1 MQRLL
6 ELLFGAERQNLPD
19 GATVATDFNP
29 PDWMQSAGPA
39 LVNVALAA
47 VAIAV
52 VAWAYSRDG
61 RSRGPR
67 LGLGLLRLLL
77 IGFVLLLINRPVL
90 KITETRTEPSVVA
103 VLVDDSISM
112 YLRDTGSAAYL
123 ARAGSPAS
131 RPTVDLSAAPAT
143 GPAASQ
149 PAVAGGQTGNGQPA
163 GGQNDVEFIGG
174 TGPTRLD
181 VAVGLLT
188 GDGEKLIRTLA
199 AKHALR
205 FYRFSRDATEI
216 GSLPPPAA
224 ASGTPV
230 DPAGIQLDPKLVD
243 AIRQMQPTGGSTQLV
258 PSLLTVL
265 NNLQGQQVDGVV
277 VLTDAR
283 ETPAAA
289 PAALVDRL
297 KRFDVKFF
305 PVTVGSEK
313 PPRNLSVASLS
324 VQDSAFKD
332 DIVTAKVAVRATGYE
347 PGKSVRVRLRDKKTR
362 AVLRTPDGKDA
373 EATVT
378 LPDDRPQ
385 EAEVSF
391 QPKDVGTLEVVA
403 DIDVEEGELD
413 ARDNASQ
420 ESVAVLDAKVNVLY
434 VDGYPRWEYR
444 YIKNEMIRD
453 RTVNIS
459 CLLTSADEK
468 FRQEG
473 DPPDP
478 SYDKPAG
485 DDGTPAYRDPRTG
498 TKFPGPITRFPETEE
513 ELRKYDVVLFGD
525 VDPRQFSSRQIK
537 MVADFVENEAGGFGM
552 ISGPQNAPFKYRN
565 TPIDAMLPVSIA
577 TATQDEPTA
586 LFRDGW
592 RPVVTDEGRRGEG
605 AMIFRFFADKEK
617 NDKYLREDLQ
627 PLFWYARGVSAKQGA
642 GLVYSYHPGA
652 SDPFGQPAPI
662 LVLGKFGSGR
672 TLFSGIDDSWRW
684 LYYTGEEVFRT
695 YWVQQVRYLARGRKL
710 AERGIKF
717 TVDRERYERGQ
728 QVRLSLTVLS
738 PKLLK
743 DARQVK
749 VDVVDEADRVIRQ
762 ETLQRQESPDNVFS
776 TRFVAN
782 DRFGSYRVRLAK
794 LSDAVDAQER
804 SFQIIVPR
812 QELERPEV
820 DRDALRKLAPDS
832 QILTATA
839 ARDELPKLIT
849 GEAKVLALPPTNLPI
864 WNTWRALT
872 IFMLLLTAEWVLR
885 KVFGMM

>member
-6 ELLFGAERQNLPD
+6 EILFGAERQNIPD

-29 PDWMQSAGPA
+29 PEWMQSAGPA
-39 LVNVALAA
+39 LVNTVLVILA
-47 VAIAV
+47 VGL

-61 RSRGPR
+61 RSRWPR
-67 LGLGLLRLLL
+67 LGLGVLRVLL

-90 KITETRTEPSVVA
+90 KVTETRTEPSVVA

-123 ARAGSPAS
+123 ARDGSPAS
-131 RPTVDLSAAPAT
+131 RP
-143 GPAASQ
+143 AASVT
-149 PAVAGGQTGNGQPA
+149 VADRAASPGTQPA
-163 GGQNDVEFIGG
+163 GGQPVAAGNDVEFIGG

-216 GSLPPPAA
+216 GSLPPPDPNPAA
-224 ASGTPV
+224 KV
-230 DPAGIQLDPKLVD
+230 DPATLNLDPKLLD
-243 AIRQMQPTGGSTQLV
+243 AIKQIQPTGGSTQLV

-283 ETPAAA
+283 ETPGASSS
-289 PAALVDRL
+289 ALVDRL

-313 PPRNLSVASLS
+313 PPRNLSVTSLS

-362 AVLRTPDGKDA
+362 LVLRTPDGKDA
-373 EATVT
+373 EATLT
-378 LPDDRPQ
+378 LPDDKPV
-385 EAEVSF
+385 ETEMSF
-391 QPKDVGTLEVVA
+391 QPREVGTLEVVA
-403 DIDVEEGELD
+403 DVDVEDGELD
-413 ARDNASQ
+413 ARDNAAQ
-420 ESVAVLDAKVNVLY
+420 ESVAVLDAKVNLLY

-453 RTVNIS
+453 KTVNVS
-459 CLLTSADEK
+459 CLLTSADAK

-473 DPPDP
+473 DPPEPNFDRT
-478 SYDKPAG
+478 SG
-485 DDGTPAYRDPRTG
+485 DENGQVYRDPRTG
-498 TKFPGPITRFPETEE
+498 SKFPGPITRFPENEE
-513 ELRKYDVVLFGD
+513 ELRKYDVILFGD

-537 MVADFVENEAGGFGM
+537 MIADYVENEAAGFGM
-552 ISGPQNAPFKYRN
+552 VAGPQNSPYKYRN

-577 TATQDEPTA
+577 NATPDDPST
-586 LFRDGW
+586 LYRDGW
-592 RPVVTDEGRRGEG
+592 KPVVTDEGRRGEG
-605 AMIFRFFADKEK
+605 SMIFRFFADKEK

-627 PLFWYARGVSAKQGA
+627 PLFWYAKGVSAKQGA
-642 GLVYSYHPGA
+642 GLVYAYHPGA
-652 SDPFGQPAPI
+652 SDPFGQPAPV

-672 TLFSGIDDSWRW
+672 TMFSAIDDSWRW
-684 LYYTGEEVFRT
+684 LFYTGEEVFRT

-728 QVRLSLTVLS
+728 PVRITLTLLN
-738 PKLLK
+738 PTLLK

-749 VDVVDEADRVIRQ
+749 VDVVDESDRVVRQ

-776 TRFVAN
+776 TSFVAN
-782 DRFGSYRVRLAK
+782 DKFGAYRVRLAK

-820 DRDALRKLAPDS
+820 DRDALRKLAPDNL
-832 QILTATA
+832 ILTAAA

-849 GEAKVLALPPTNLPI
+849 GEAKILALPPTNLPI

-872 IFMLLLTAEWVLR
+872 IFMLLLTGEWVLR